1 MLQQSVR
8 REQEYPQQSS
18 AQHEPWKEKVVYQI
32 FPRSFQDSNGDGSGD
47 LPGIV
52 SRLDYIRSIG
62 VDTIWLSPVYESP
75 RVDQGYDI
83 RNHREIDP
91 LMGTMEDWEELLRE
105 MHARGMDLWMDLV
118 LNHTS
123 DQHRWFR
130 QSRSSTD
137 NPYRDYYIWRPAEPG
152 GEPPNNWTSYLGG
165 SAWEYD
171 EATGEYYLRLYNKRQ
186 PDLNWDNPKVREE
199 IQGLVRYWL
208 DKGVDGFRLDAINV
222 VSKDHRLPD
231 TDESKLEGSGY
242 KHFKNDPHVHQYLR
256 ELNEKGFSHKE
267 GTVTVGEASMVSME
281 DVARYTDPDRKE
293 LSMIFMMESPSIGTD
308 PNDSFKEREWKLPEL
323 KEIVARWEKELLNRG
338 WFGLFASNHDHPRM
352 VSSFGHDGKYRVESA
367 KMLATLVHTLWG
379 TPFIYQGE
387 EIGMTN
393 SPFESVDQLDDQ
405 MALHYYDSRTKRGE
419 DAKEVESRVLAG
431 TRDHARTPMQW
442 TDEEQAGFTSGE
454 AKPWMPVN
462 PNYRGINVQAQ
473 ENDPDSILNYY
484 RKLIALRREHA
495 DVIVHGE
502 YASLLEEHE
511 QVFAYVRRN
520 EQRQG
525 LMLLNFSEKEAEFEL
540 PEDIGVCLE
549 SAYRL
554 LGNYPAEEGAE
565 EADMGKD
572 SLSRTKGNVVPHVLR
587 PYEALIIGGLK
598 PAP

>member
-1 MLQQSVR
+1 M
-8 REQEYPQQSS
+8 
-18 AQHEPWKEKVVYQI
+18 QHESWKEKVVYQV

-47 LPGIV
+47 LRGIV

-105 MHARGMDLWMDLV
+105 THARGMDLWMDLV

-123 DQHRWFR
+123 DQHRWFK
-130 QSRSSTD
+130 QSISSKD
-137 NPYRDYYIWRPAEPG
+137 NPYRDYYIWRPGEAD

-171 EATGEYYLRLYNKRQ
+171 EASGEYYLHLYNKRQ

-199 IQGLVRYWL
+199 IHGLVRYWL

-242 KHFKNDPHVHQYLR
+242 KHFKNGPHVHEYLR
-256 ELNEKGFSHKE
+256 ELNEQGFSHKE
-267 GTVTVGEASMVSME
+267 GTVTVGEASMVSMD
-281 DVARYTDPDRKE
+281 DVARYTDPDRQE

-308 PNDSFKEREWKLPEL
+308 PNDSFKERDWKLPEL

-352 VSSFGHDGKYRVESA
+352 VSSFGHDGQYRVESA

-393 SPFESVDQLDDQ
+393 YPFESVDQLDDQ
-405 MALHYYDSRTKRGE
+405 MALHYYESRTAQGE
-419 DAKEVESRVLAG
+419 DPKEVERRVLEG

-442 TDEEQAGFTSGE
+442 TDGEQAGFTDGS

-462 PNYRGINVQAQ
+462 PNHREINVQAQ
-473 ENDPDSILNYY
+473 ENDPDSVLNYY
-484 RKLIALRREHA
+484 RSLIALRREHA

-520 EQRQG
+520 ENSQG
-525 LMLLNFSEKEAEFEL
+525 LVLLNFSDQEAEFEL
-540 PEDIGVCLE
+540 PDDIGVCLD

-554 LGNYPAEEGAE
+554 LGNYAADDEG
-565 EADMGKD
+565 G
-572 SLSRTKGNVVPHVLR
+572 VVPRTLR
-587 PYEALIIGGLK
+587 PYEALIFGGLK
-598 PAP
+598 SAPGK